1 METNEDRPREH
12 REMANRIA
20 LIYIGAR
27 RFEDV
32 TRQRHGILAKR
43 LHSRYGCDVHWFT
56 HENERLQRDKHPY
69 PEAGAMQVTDFCK
82 ARDILDGQYDV
93 LIKMRTDLWI
103 TDTAWPVIFEEV
115 DRVFEGKVGIGYVG
129 YNFLE
134 HYDKVLDRKDADR
147 VKKVSDF
154 IVIANKDAIATT
166 PELFSRLGKNAWK
179 KRINGNKIW
188 RYIRAENAPAETV
201 STQIYLIREQREE
214 YTNWQLLWDWFSK
227 KKDAP
232 ADSMLWLEEEQD
244 TINRF

>member
-1 METNEDRPREH
+1 LK
-12 REMANRIA
+12 IA
-20 LIYIGAR
+20 LVYIGAR

-32 TRQRHGILAKR
+32 TKQKHGILAKR
-43 LHSRYGCDVHWFT
+43 LQSRYGCDVHWFT
-56 HENERLQRDKHPY
+56 HENERLQRDQHPF

-82 ARDILDGQYDV
+82 ARDMLEGEYDI

-115 DRVFEGKVGIGYVG
+115 DRVVDGKTNIGYVG

-134 HYDKVLDRKDADR
+134 HYDKVMDRKNADD
-147 VKKVSDF
+147 VKKVQDF
-154 IVIANKDAIATT
+154 IVIAHRDAIVSTE
-166 PELFSRLGKNAWK
+166 ELFDRLGKNAWK

-188 RYIRAENAPAETV
+188 RYIRREDALAETV
-201 STQIYLIREQREE
+201 STQIYLIREERRK
-214 YTNWQLLWDWFSK
+214 YDNWQLLWDWFSV

-232 ADSMLWLEEEQD
+232 AHSMEWLRTERD

>member
-1 METNEDRPREH
+1 MK
-12 REMANRIA
+12 IA
-20 LIYIGAR
+20 LIYIGER

-32 TRQRHGILAKR
+32 TKQKHGILAKR
-43 LHSRYGCDVHWFT
+43 LQSRYGCDVHWFT
-56 HENERLQRDKHPY
+56 HDNELLERDNYPY
-69 PEAGAMQVTDFCK
+69 PEAGAMQVTDFCR
-82 ARDILDGQYDV
+82 ARDLLRGEYDI

-115 DRVFEGKVGIGYVG
+115 DRVVDGKIGIGYVG

-134 HYDKVLDRKDADR
+134 HYDKVLDRKNADD
-147 VKKVSDF
+147 VKKVQDF
-154 IVIANKDAIATT
+154 IVIAHRDSIVST
-166 PELFSRLGKNAWK
+166 EDLFQRLGKNAWK

-188 RYIRAENAPAETV
+188 RYIRREDAPAETV
-201 STQIYLIREQREE
+201 STQIYLIREEHKE

-232 ADSMLWLEEEQD
+232 AHSMEWLRTERD

>member
-1 METNEDRPREH
+1 
-12 REMANRIA
+12 MAKRIA
-20 LIYIGAR
+20 IVYIGAR

-32 TRQRHGILAKR
+32 TKQRHGILAKR
-43 LHSRYGCDVHWFT
+43 LDSRYGCDVHWFT
-56 HENERLQRDKHPY
+56 HENESLERDKHPY

-82 ARDILDGQYDV
+82 ARDLLNDKYDV

-115 DRVFEGKVGIGYVG
+115 DKVIDGEIEIGYVG

-134 HYDKVLDRKDADR
+134 HYDKVLSRKNADE
-147 VKKVSDF
+147 VKKVQDF
-154 IVIANKDAIATT
+154 IVIARTNAIAST
-166 PELFSRLGKNAWK
+166 PELFARLGKNTWK

-188 RYIRAENAPAETV
+188 RYIRPEGTTAETV
-201 STQIYLIREQREE
+201 STQIYLIREEREE

-232 ADSMLWLEEEQD
+232 EHSMEWLRKEEG

>member
-1 METNEDRPREH
+1 
-12 REMANRIA
+12 MANRIA

-32 TRQRHGILAKR
+32 TRQRHDILAKR

-56 HENERLQRDKHPY
+56 HENERLQRDQHPY

-82 ARDILDGQYDV
+82 ARDILDGQYDI

-103 TDTAWPVIFEEV
+103 TDTAWPVLFEEV
-115 DRVFEGKVGIGYVG
+115 DRVVDGETDIGYVG

-134 HYDKVLDRKDADR
+134 HYDKVLSRKNADD
-147 VKKVSDF
+147 VKKVQDF

-166 PELFSRLGKNAWK
+166 PELFARLGKNDWK

-188 RYIRAENAPAETV
+188 RYIRKPETSAETV
-201 STQIYLIREQREE
+201 STQIYLIREQRDE

-232 ADSMLWLEEEQD
+232 AHSMKWLEEEQT

>member
-1 METNEDRPREH
+1 MK
-12 REMANRIA
+12 IA
-20 LIYIGAR
+20 LVYIGAR

-32 TRQRHGILAKR
+32 TKQKHGILAKR
-43 LHSRYGCDVHWFT
+43 LQSRYGCDVHWFT
-56 HENERLQRDKHPY
+56 HDNEQLQRDKHPY
-69 PEAGAMQVTDFCK
+69 PEAGAMQVTDFCR
-82 ARDILDGQYDV
+82 ARDLLDGQYDI

-115 DRVFEGKVGIGYVG
+115 DRVVDGKIGIGYVG

-134 HYDKVLDRKDADR
+134 HYDKVLDRKNADD
-147 VKKVSDF
+147 VKKVQDF
-154 IVIANKDAIATT
+154 IVIAHRDAIVSTQD
-166 PELFSRLGKNAWK
+166 LFQRLGKNAWK

-188 RYIRAENAPAETV
+188 RYVRREDAPAETV
-201 STQIYLIREQREE
+201 STQIYLIREEHKE

-232 ADSMLWLEEEQD
+232 AHSMEWLRTERD

>member
-1 METNEDRPREH
+1 
-12 REMANRIA
+12 MANRIA
-20 LIYIGAR
+20 LVYIGAR

-32 TRQRHGILAKR
+32 TQQRHGILAKR
-43 LHSRYGCDVHWFT
+43 LHAKYGCDIHWFT
-56 HENERLQRDKHPY
+56 HENELLERDKHPY

-82 ARDILDGQYDV
+82 ARDILNGRYDI

-115 DRVFEGKVGIGYVG
+115 DRVIEGKVGIAYVG

-134 HYDKVLDRKDADR
+134 HYDKILDRKDADL
-147 VKKVSDF
+147 VNKVSDF

-166 PELFSRLGKNAWK
+166 PDLFARLGKNTWK

-188 RYIRAENAPAETV
+188 RYIRREGSTAETV
-201 STQIYLIREQREE
+201 STQIYLIREQRDE
-214 YTNWQLLWDWFSK
+214 YTNWQLLWDWFSGK
-227 KKDAP
+227 KSAP
-232 ADSMLWLEEEQD
+232 ERSMEWLREEQD